1 MPNSIALFKKYVDLL
16 DEVYQKASV
25 SSVLD
30 GDSSLVRA
38 GTNANEIS
46 IPKIS
51 MDGLADYS
59 RASGYVAGDVTLEF
73 ETVTFNYD
81 RGRTFTVDAMDD
93 EETVG
98 LAFGKLSSEFM
109 RTKVAPEIDAFR
121 FALYAGLDDISA
133 ATPAALTT
141 GDAWLAALSVA
152 KTQMDED
159 EVPENRILFINPT
172 GYQLIQNV
180 ETYKSKSAFES
191 FSQVIKVP
199 KRRFNTAINLRDG
212 TSENEDIGGY
222 QLTGNDI
229 NFIDWNS
236 FIWSTDTFYEGG
248 DLLRSAAPVAQAS
261 PTLYDAALYQTARSG
276 KAIRYSI
283 PAPPGLYAVHLKF
296 AELWLTEA
304 GKRPMRIIVNGRVVR
319 DEWDPAEAAGQIG
332 MSADIRTENV
342 APDKDGRI
350 AIAVEARG
358 ANDAIL
364 QGIEIE

>member
-229 NFIDWNS
+229 NF
-236 FIWSTDTFYEGG
+236 
-248 DLLRSAAPVAQAS
+248 L
-261 PTLYDAALYQTARSG
+261 
-276 KAIRYSI
+276 
-283 PAPPGLYAVHLKF
+283 
-296 AELWLTEA
+296 
-304 GKRPMRIIVNGRVVR
+304 IIH
-319 DEWDPAEAAGQIG
+319 
-332 MSADIRTENV
+332 
-342 APDKDGRI
+342 K
-350 AIAVEARG
+350 
-358 ANDAIL
+358 DAIL
-364 QGIEIE
+364 QYPKHKVNKVVSPADNQTSDGWKFFYREYGLADAYENKRAGIYLHAAVTGSYNTSL

>member
-59 RASGYVAGDVTLEF
+59 RASGYVAGDVTFEY

-81 RGRTFTVDAMDD
+81 RGRTFTVDAMDN
-93 EETVG
+93 EETAG
-98 LAFGKLSSEFM
+98 MAFGKLSSEFL
-109 RTKVAPEIDAFR
+109 RTKVAPEVDAFR

-180 ETYKSKSAFES
+180 ESYKSKSAFES

-212 TSENEDIGGY
+212 TSENEGIGGY

-229 NFIDWNS
+229 NF
-236 FIWSTDTFYEGG
+236 
-248 DLLRSAAPVAQAS
+248 
-261 PTLYDAALYQTARSG
+261 
-276 KAIRYSI
+276 
-283 PAPPGLYAVHLKF
+283 
-296 AELWLTEA
+296 
-304 GKRPMRIIVNGRVVR
+304 MIIH
-319 DEWDPAEAAGQIG
+319 
-332 MSADIRTENV
+332 
-342 APDKDGRI
+342 K
-350 AIAVEARG
+350 
-358 ANDAIL
+358 DAIL
-364 QGIEIE
+364 QYSKHKVNKVVSPEENQTSDGWKFFYREYGLADAYENKRAGIYLHAAVSGSYNTSL

>member
-30 GDSSLVRA
+30 GDASLVRA
-38 GTNANEIS
+38 GTNTNEIV

-81 RGRTFTVDAMDD
+81 RGRTFTVDAMDN

-98 LAFGKLSSEFM
+98 LAFGKLSSEFL

-180 ETYKSKSAFES
+180 ESYKSKSAFES

-212 TSENEDIGGY
+212 TSENEGIGGY

-229 NFIDWNS
+229 NF
-236 FIWSTDTFYEGG
+236 
-248 DLLRSAAPVAQAS
+248 
-261 PTLYDAALYQTARSG
+261 
-276 KAIRYSI
+276 
-283 PAPPGLYAVHLKF
+283 
-296 AELWLTEA
+296 
-304 GKRPMRIIVNGRVVR
+304 MIIH
-319 DEWDPAEAAGQIG
+319 
-332 MSADIRTENV
+332 
-342 APDKDGRI
+342 K
-350 AIAVEARG
+350 
-358 ANDAIL
+358 DAIL
-364 QGIEIE
+364 QYSKHKVNKVVSPEENQTSDGWKFFYREYGLADAYENKRAGIYLHAAVTGSYNTSL

>member
-30 GDSSLVRA
+30 GDASLVRA
-38 GTNANEIS
+38 GTNTNEIV

-81 RGRTFTVDAMDD
+81 RGRTFTIDAMDN

-98 LAFGKLSSEFM
+98 LAFGKLSSEFL

-180 ETYKSKSAFES
+180 ESYKSKSAFES

-212 TSENEDIGGY
+212 TSENEGIGGY

-229 NFIDWNS
+229 NF
-236 FIWSTDTFYEGG
+236 
-248 DLLRSAAPVAQAS
+248 
-261 PTLYDAALYQTARSG
+261 
-276 KAIRYSI
+276 
-283 PAPPGLYAVHLKF
+283 
-296 AELWLTEA
+296 
-304 GKRPMRIIVNGRVVR
+304 MIIH
-319 DEWDPAEAAGQIG
+319 
-332 MSADIRTENV
+332 
-342 APDKDGRI
+342 K
-350 AIAVEARG
+350 
-358 ANDAIL
+358 DAIL
-364 QGIEIE
+364 QYSKHKVDKVVAPADNQTSDGWKFFYREYGLADAYENKRAGIYLHAAVTGSYSTSL

>member
-81 RGRTFTVDAMDD
+81 RGRTFTVDAMDN

-98 LAFGKLSSEFM
+98 LAFGKLSSEFL

-180 ETYKSKSAFES
+180 ESYKSKSAFES

-212 TSENEDIGGY
+212 TSENEGIGGY

-229 NFIDWNS
+229 NF
-236 FIWSTDTFYEGG
+236 
-248 DLLRSAAPVAQAS
+248 
-261 PTLYDAALYQTARSG
+261 
-276 KAIRYSI
+276 
-283 PAPPGLYAVHLKF
+283 
-296 AELWLTEA
+296 
-304 GKRPMRIIVNGRVVR
+304 MIIH
-319 DEWDPAEAAGQIG
+319 
-332 MSADIRTENV
+332 
-342 APDKDGRI
+342 K
-350 AIAVEARG
+350 
-358 ANDAIL
+358 DAIL
-364 QGIEIE
+364 QYSKHKVDKVVSPEENQTSDGWKFFYREYGLADAYENKRAGIYLHAAVTGSYNTSL

>member
-1 MPNSIALFKKYVDLL
+1 MTNSIAYFKKYVDLL

-30 GDSSLVRA
+30 GDASLVRA
-38 GTNANEIS
+38 GTNANEII

-51 MDGLADYS
+51 MDGVADYS
-59 RASGYVAGDVTLEF
+59 RASGYVAGNVTFEF
-73 ETVTFNYD
+73 ETVRFNYD
-81 RGRTFTVDAMDD
+81 RGRTFTVDAMDN
-93 EETVG
+93 EETAG
-98 LAFGKLSSEFM
+98 MAFGKLSSEFL

-180 ETYKSKSAFES
+180 ESYKSKSAFES

-212 TSENEDIGGY
+212 TSENEGIGGY

-229 NFIDWNS
+229 NF
-236 FIWSTDTFYEGG
+236 
-248 DLLRSAAPVAQAS
+248 
-261 PTLYDAALYQTARSG
+261 
-276 KAIRYSI
+276 
-283 PAPPGLYAVHLKF
+283 
-296 AELWLTEA
+296 
-304 GKRPMRIIVNGRVVR
+304 MIIH
-319 DEWDPAEAAGQIG
+319 
-332 MSADIRTENV
+332 
-342 APDKDGRI
+342 K
-350 AIAVEARG
+350 
-358 ANDAIL
+358 DAIL
-364 QGIEIE
+364 QYSKHKVNKVVAPEENQTSDGWKFFYREYGLADAYENKRAGIYLHAAVSGSYNTSL

>member
-229 NFIDWNS
+229 NF
-236 FIWSTDTFYEGG
+236 
-248 DLLRSAAPVAQAS
+248 L
-261 PTLYDAALYQTARSG
+261 
-276 KAIRYSI
+276 
-283 PAPPGLYAVHLKF
+283 
-296 AELWLTEA
+296 
-304 GKRPMRIIVNGRVVR
+304 IIH
-319 DEWDPAEAAGQIG
+319 
-332 MSADIRTENV
+332 
-342 APDKDGRI
+342 K
-350 AIAVEARG
+350 
-358 ANDAIL
+358 DAIL
-364 QGIEIE
+364 QYPKHKVNKVVSPEENQTSDGWKFFYREYGLADAYENKRAGIYLHAAATGSYNTSL